1 MLAVLCGAATSQTL
15 PSEVINNQ
23 VQAGDIFSQ
32 GALNIVTVEEGVD
45 ASTSATGNSVQAY
58 ADQADMAVTSNQTVV
73 GSVVGQTVVNV
84 TGSLGE
90 ESYVSTTALGNTADV
105 GVNQGT
111 VTGVISQISTFSP
124 EVTARTQIEGETAQ
138 AGNLGAS
145 ALAMA
150 NNVNLS
156 LTNGSAG
163 VRVNQTNGADVLAD
177 GGAVLQ
183 YVSGT
188 ASVSGVAVG
197 NNASSVGDQN
207 SAQRL
212 AIGQTN
218 NAAITQASQF
228 TAYGNVQTAV
238 TSTTAAG
245 NSSSAFNEGPLLD
258 VTNYQANNSYVRSQS
273 EGSAYLFGS
282 GSAIAY
288 GAGNSAVAGN
298 TGAEVV
304 LDNTQWNGAGG
315 VEVIATFTGD
325 TGYDG
330 YAQATAVG
338 NDVTGYACS
347 DCTGSMTI
355 NNSQTNNGDVSA
367 ASGVTVNNSG
377 RSITGV
383 STATGNSAVF
393 YVTRPQQ

>member
-1 MLAVLCGAATSQTL
+1 MLAVLCGVATSQTL
-15 PSEVINNQ
+15 PGQVINNQ
-23 VQAGDIFSQ
+23 VQVGDIFSQ
-32 GALNIVTVEEGVD
+32 GELNIVTVEEGVD
-45 ASTSATGNSVQAY
+45 SSTTATGNSVQAY
-58 ADQADMAVTSNQTVV
+58 SDQADMAVTSNQTLV

-84 TGSLGE
+84 TGSLGKD
-90 ESYVSTTALGNTADV
+90 SYVSTAAIGNTADI
-105 GVNQGT
+105 GANQST
-111 VTGVISQISTFSP
+111 VTGVVTQISTFSP

-138 AGNLGAS
+138 AGNVNAG

-150 NNVNLS
+150 NNVNLG

-188 ASVSGVAVG
+188 SSITGVAVG
-197 NNASSVGDQN
+197 NNISSVGDTN
-207 SAQRL
+207 SAARL
-212 AIGQTN
+212 AFGQTN
-218 NAAITQASQF
+218 NGGLVQASQF
-228 TAYGNVQTAV
+228 TAYGNAQTAV
-238 TSTTAAG
+238 TSTTAVG
-245 NSSSAFNEGPLLD
+245 NAVSAYNEGPLLD
-258 VTNYQANNSYVRSQS
+258 VTNYQANNAYVRSQS

-288 GAGNSAVAGN
+288 GAGNSAIAGN

-315 VEVIATFTGD
+315 VEVIATFTGNE
-325 TGYDG
+325 GYDG

-347 DCTGSMTI
+347 DCTGSMAI

-367 ASGVTVNNSG
+367 RSGVTVNNG
-377 RSITGV
+377 RSVTGV
-383 STATGNSAVF
+383 SNATGNSAVF